1 MQEEIAKNDE
11 VFLTSNTKLAT
22 ALLCLGH
29 TIRRPP
35 CTRQVRRDGR
45 TIVTFLFNPATEGA
59 VDSCGKLASQWLKLE
74 EADPGER
81 TPEDLEKRIAWLKT
95 LAASDDAL
103 EFAYA
108 NAGWRDI
115 CLSIV
120 KSTPRMVEVTAGNG
134 FGFIREDASPDE
146 IRKMQNYL

>member
-1 MQEEIAKNDE
+1 MIQDVAKNDE

-29 TIRRPP
+29 TLRRPP

-45 TIVTFLFNPATEGA
+45 TIVTFLFNPASNGA
-59 VDSCGKLASQWLKLE
+59 LDSCGKLASQWLTL
-74 EADPGER
+74 EADDPGDR
-81 TPEDLEKRIAWLKT
+81 TPDDLERRIKWLKG
-95 LAASDDAL
+95 LADSDDAL

-120 KSTPRMVEVTAGNG
+120 KSTPRMVEVSAGDG
-134 FGFIREDASPDE
+134 MGFIREDASNEE
-146 IRKMQNYL
+146 IHKLQNYL

>member
-11 VFLTSNTKLAT
+11 VFLTSNTRLAT

-29 TIRRPP
+29 TLRRPP
-35 CTRQVRRDGR
+35 VTRQVRRDGR

-59 VDSCGKLASQWLKLE
+59 VDTCGKLAAQWMKLE
-74 EADPGER
+74 EADPGDQ
-81 TPEDLEKRIAWLKT
+81 TPDELRARCKWLKT
-95 LAASDDAL
+95 LADSDDAL

-108 NAGWRDI
+108 NAGWRDVA
-115 CLSIV
+115 LAIV
-120 KSTPRMVEVTAGNG
+120 KSTPRMVEITASEG

-146 IRKMQNYL
+146 IKKMENYL

>member
-29 TIRRPP
+29 TLRRPP

-59 VDSCGKLASQWLKLE
+59 TDSCGKLASQWLRLE

-81 TPEDLEKRIAWLKT
+81 TPEDLEKRVTWLKG
-95 LAASDDAL
+95 LAESDDAL

>member
-1 MQEEIAKNDE
+1 MKEDVNKNDE

-29 TIRRPP
+29 TLRRPP
-35 CTRQVRRDGR
+35 CTRQIRRDGR
-45 TIVTFLFNPATEGA
+45 TIVTFLFNPSTQGV
-59 VDSCGKLASQWLKLE
+59 VDSCGKLASQWLGLE
-74 EADPGER
+74 AKDPGDA
-81 TPEDLEKRIAWLKT
+81 TPEALTKRVAWLAE

-108 NAGWRDI
+108 NAGWRDV

-120 KSTPRMVEVTAGNG
+120 KSTPRMVEVSAGDG
-134 FGFIREDASPDE
+134 LGYIREDATPDE
-146 IRKMQNYL
+146 IRKLQNYL

>member
-1 MQEEIAKNDE
+1 MIEDTSTNDE

-29 TIRRPP
+29 TLRRPP
-35 CTRQVRRDGR
+35 CTRQVRRDGK

-59 VDSCGKLASQWLKLE
+59 TDSCGKLASQWLRLE
-74 EADPGER
+74 EEDPGDR
-81 TPEDLEKRIAWLKT
+81 TPEDLTDRVEWLQK

-108 NAGWRDI
+108 NSGWRDI
-115 CLSIV
+115 ALSIV
-120 KSTPRMVEVTAGNG
+120 KSTPRMVEISAGDG
-134 FGFIREDASPDE
+134 MGFIREDATSDE

>member
-29 TIRRPP
+29 TLRRPP

-45 TIVTFLFNPATEGA
+45 IIVTFLFNPATEGA
-59 VDSCGKLASQWLKLE
+59 TDSCGKLASQWLRLE

-81 TPEDLEKRIAWLKT
+81 TPQDLERRIVWLKG
-95 LAASDDAL
+95 LAESDDAM

-134 FGFIREDASPDE
+134 FGFIREDASPEE